1 MTTKEKLNFDKHGM
15 QIIGTTVDT
24 FNEKEIDL
32 ELKLLSKK
40 YKNETTNNANE
51 QTDET
56 YATDETST
64 TIKNDTKL
72 TLAKY

>member
-40 YKNETTNNANE
+40 YK
-51 QTDET
+51 
-56 YATDETST
+56 
-64 TIKNDTKL
+64 TKQQIIL
-72 TLAKY
+72 MNKLMKLMQQMKLQQL